1 MSSLS
6 SHTAILALSSKTIS
20 DSYSHKFPIGVSEYL
35 FWPGT
40 TWASRL
46 TSTHHLW
53 TIPLV
58 LYASGSGL
66 HPLSF
71 PLSVLLVLVNV
82 LLSRLLTPH
91 SIASTDDAD
100 DETKKK
106 HPPHYLNLNLAYEL
120 WSDIKNF
127 PFLFV
132 LEDRLPYLFRLFV
145 AWWSFNA
152 IVFAFLSYISTRMFG
167 PPLIC

>member
-1 MSSLS
+1 MGLVNFFFKLLYLSL
-6 SHTAILALSSKTIS
+6 TECIPIPIS
-20 DSYSHKFPIGVSEYL
+20 QNLHSHKFPIGVSKYL

-58 LYASGSGL
+58 MYASGGGI
-66 HPLSF
+66 HPLSL
-71 PLSVLLVLVNV
+71 PLSVIVVSVNV

-91 SIASTDDAD
+91 SIVAQDN
-100 DETKKK
+100 KNY
-106 HPPHYLNLNLAYEL
+106 PVQYLNLNLAYEL
-120 WSDIKNF
+120 WSDINL
-127 PFLFV
+127 PFLLV
-132 LEDRLPYLFRLFV
+132 LEDRIPYLYRLFV

-152 IVFAFLSYISTRMFG
+152 IVFAVLSYVSNRILG